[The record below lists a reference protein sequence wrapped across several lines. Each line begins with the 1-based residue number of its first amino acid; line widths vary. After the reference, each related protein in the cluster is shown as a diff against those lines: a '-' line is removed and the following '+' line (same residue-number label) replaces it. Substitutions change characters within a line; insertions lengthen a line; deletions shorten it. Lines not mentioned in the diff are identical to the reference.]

1 MAISKE
7 VLDELLKE
15 YKGPDDILGPEGLVK
30 QLSKALIERA
40 MQTEMTE
47 QLGYEKSQF
56 GEKETDNRRNGISL
70 KTLRT
75 DQGPMEIEIPRDRNG
90 DYEPQII
97 SKHQRGWRGFDDKIL
112 SMYGL
117 GLSTKAI
124 QENLK
129 EIYNVDVS
137 SELISRVTDE
147 VKGMVDEWRNRPLEA
162 FYPVLFFDAL
172 RTNIRD
178 EGHVVKKSVYL
189 ALAIGL
195 DGQKEVLG
203 LWIEQ
208 NEGSKFWMGILNEL
222 KNRGVK
228 EILVAAVDG
237 LSGFPEAVNSVF
249 PKTEVQLCIRTLVR
263 VHMVR
268 SSMKYVPYKDRK
280 AVTVDLKK
288 IYLAPSED
296 AALAALDSFSE
307 KLDKKYSM
315 ISKSWRNRWNEVIP
329 FMKFSP
335 DIRKAIYT
343 TNAIESLNY
352 TLQRNL
358 KTRLSFPND
367 ESAMKL
373 IFMILQRAKK
383 KWTMPI
389 RNWGEA
395 LNQFSLI
402 YGDRVPI

>member
-1 MAISKE
+1 
-7 VLDELLKE
+7 
-15 YKGPDDILGPEGLVK
+15 
-30 QLSKALIERA
+30 
-40 MQTEMTE
+40 
-47 QLGYEKSQF
+47 
-56 GEKETDNRRNGISL
+56 
-70 KTLRT
+70 
-75 DQGPMEIEIPRDRNG
+75 MEIDVPRDRNG
-90 DYEPQII
+90 EYEPQIVP
-97 SKHQRGWRGFDDKIL
+97 KHQREWRGFDEKII
-112 SMYGL
+112 SMYSL
-117 GLSTKAI
+117 GLSTNAI

-137 SELISRVTDE
+137 PELISRVTDE
-147 VKGMVDEWRNRPLEA
+147 VKGLVEEWRNRPLES
-162 FYPVLFFDAL
+162 FYPVMFFDAL
-172 RTNIRD
+172 RTNIRE
-178 EGHVVKKSVYL
+178 EGHVSKKSVYL

-228 EILVAAVDG
+228 DILIAAVDG
-237 LSGFPEAVNSVF
+237 LTGFPEAINSVF
-249 PKTEVQLCIRTLVR
+249 PKTEVQLCM

-268 SSMKYVPYKDRK
+268 NSLKYVPYKDRK
-280 AVTVDLKK
+280 AVTSDLKE

-296 AALAALDSFSE
+296 AALSALDRFSE
-307 KLDKKYSM
+307 KWDKKYSM

-335 DIRKAIYT
+335 EIRKAIYT

-358 KTRLSFPND
+358 KTRLSFPNN

-395 LNQFSLI
+395 LNQFALI
-402 YGDRVPI
+402 YGDRVPF

>member
-56 GEKETDNRRNGISL
+56 GEKETDNRRNGTSL

-97 SKHQRGWRGFDDKIL
+97 SKHQREWRGFDDKIL

-237 LSGFPEAVNSVF
+237 LSGFPEAINSVF
-249 PKTEVQLCIRTLVR
+249 PKTEVQLCM

-280 AVTVDLKK
+280 AVTADLKK

-307 KLDKKYSM
+307 KWDKKYSM

-395 LNQFSLI
+395 LNQFALI